1 MVHLSVDKIAHIRI
15 PHIDMI
21 RNDVIDTASI
31 SFLIQVVDF
40 TGIFV

>member
-1 MVHLSVDKIAHIRI
+1 MIHLGINEAAHIRI
-15 PHIDMI
+15 PHIDMV

>member
-21 RNDVIDTASI
+21 RTDVIDTAI
-31 SFLIQVVDF
+31 FCLPVQVMDF
-40 TGIFV
+40 SGIFV